1 MPNLRILLVDD
12 DRLILAT
19 LGKAL
24 GNAGYSVTTVDSG
37 EAALAAA
44 ERNAIDIAVL
54 DMRMPGLSGIDT
66 ARRLRDGWGIPVL
79 FLTAYGDVELVQQ
92 AIAEGGLGYL
102 VKPVDPSQLIPAIET
117 AHARARD
124 LKALTES
131 KFHLEQALD
140 TDRSTSVAVGI
151 LMERRG
157 LEQRAAFETL
167 RNGARKRRRKL
178 SEYSGEVVRRTPRA
192 DGK

>member
-1 MPNLRILLVDD
+1 MSNLRILLVDD

-66 ARRLRDGWGIPVL
+66 ARRLRDGWRIPVL
-79 FLTAYGDVELVQQ
+79 FLTAYGDGELVQQ

-124 LKALTES
+124 LKALAES

-140 TDRSTSVAVGI
+140 TDRSTSVAIGI

-178 SEYSGEVVRRTPRA
+178 SEYSNDLVRRTTRTDA
-192 DGK
+192 K